1 MDEILDCAG
10 DDVRTQRQAER
21 AEGGVPMGE
30 GDVGFH
36 FIIIS
41 LLMCFGIVGGGKR
54 NRVVLGCD
62 FVSPSAKKAA
72 DTQKKRRHPFFRWCL
87 LQFVLDPS

>member
-36 FIIIS
+36 FIS
-41 LLMCFGIVGGGKR
+41 LLMGFGIVGAGG
-54 NRVVLGCD
+54 
-62 FVSPSAKKAA
+62 
-72 DTQKKRRHPFFRWCL
+72 
-87 LQFVLDPS
+87 